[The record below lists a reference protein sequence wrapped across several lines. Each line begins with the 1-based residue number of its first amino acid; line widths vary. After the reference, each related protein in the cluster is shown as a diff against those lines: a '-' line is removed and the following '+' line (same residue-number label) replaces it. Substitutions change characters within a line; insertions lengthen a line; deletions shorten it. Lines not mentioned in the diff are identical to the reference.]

1 LILYEQN
8 IKKSQKG
15 KILMKPN
22 LIYSYLNKTDETKD
36 NIVFVSG
43 PEVSFV
49 FVDINETKTRSGRVT
64 HEAIITLQQTTQQ
77 GESETVV
84 LLSFLEILVS
94 E

>member
-49 FVDINETKTRSGRVT
+49 FVDINETRSGRVT

>member
-1 LILYEQN
+1 
-8 IKKSQKG
+8 
-15 KILMKPN
+15 
-22 LIYSYLNKTDETKD
+22 
-36 NIVFVSG
+36 
-43 PEVSFV
+43 
-49 FVDINETKTRSGRVT
+49 VDINETKTRSGRVT

>member
-1 LILYEQN
+1 
-8 IKKSQKG
+8 
-15 KILMKPN
+15 
-22 LIYSYLNKTDETKD
+22 
-36 NIVFVSG
+36 
-43 PEVSFV
+43 
-49 FVDINETKTRSGRVT
+49 VDIYETKTRSGRVT

>member
-22 LIYSYLNKTDETKD
+22 LIYSYLNKTAETKD

-49 FVDINETKTRSGRVT
+49 FVDIYETKTRSGRVT